1 MTKRSKRIE
10 LYDGEKLKK
19 VNPENMKLYK
29 KYEMDM
35 TIRELSPATIYN
47 YKTDLFS
54 WFIYIYENQGNQSVL
69 DLTEDDITEF
79 IYYCKQQGNNTRRL
93 KRRISSLSAFYKFL
107 RRKRLIKENPME
119 FIERPRKDIDIV
131 VQTFLTKEQ
140 VKLMKQKLKEYGN
153 LQLETYALLSLST
166 MARVNAIS
174 NIKWEQID
182 FENMTIDNVLEKEG
196 KLVTLYFDEEV
207 RDLLLK
213 LKESR
218 EALGIDS
225 EYVFLVKNGGKYTKA
240 TVSTLYSWAKK
251 IGEMIGVPTLHPH
264 DFRHSGSQLL
274 KLAGMPIE
282 MISELLNHKGL
293 DVTKKH
299 YLRQDKQ
306 QIQREKSK
314 YKIL

>member
-1 MTKRSKRIE
+1 MPERSKRIE
-10 LYDGEKLKK
+10 LYDEEKLKK
-19 VNPENMKLYK
+19 INPENVKLYK

-69 DLTEDDITEF
+69 DLTEDDIAEF
-79 IYYCKQQGNNTRRL
+79 IYYCKQEGNNTRRL

-107 RRKRLIKENPME
+107 RRKKLIKENPME

-174 NIKWEQID
+174 NIKWDQID

-207 RDLLLK
+207 RNLLLK

-240 TVSTLYSWAKK
+240 TVSTLYSWTKK

-299 YLRQDKQ
+299 YLKQDKQ

-314 YKIL
+314 YKIW

>member
-1 MTKRSKRIE
+1 MARSKRIE
-10 LYDGEKLKK
+10 LYDEEKIKH
-19 VNPENMKLYK
+19 VNPENMRLYK

-35 TIRELSPATIYN
+35 IVRELSPTTIYN
-47 YKTDLFS
+47 YKTDLFA

-69 DLTEDDITEF
+69 DLTEDDIMEF

-107 RRKRLIKENPME
+107 RRKRLIQENPVE

-131 VQTFLTKEQ
+131 VQTYLTKEQ
-140 VKLMKQKLKEYGN
+140 VELMRKKLREYGD

-213 LKESR
+213 LKAQR
-218 EALGIDS
+218 EAEGIDN
-225 EYVFLVKNGGKYTKA
+225 EYVFLTKIGGEYKKA
-240 TVSTLYSWAKK
+240 TSNTLYNWAKK

-299 YLRQDKQ
+299 YLKQDKQ

-314 YKIL
+314 YKIW